1 MVLIIHF
8 GNIVFWSAAPTA
20 TRQPRTC
27 RVSEAHMSSPN
38 PTWLP
43 RLDTQKVSEWRPM
56 MKSFCNVHDIIP
68 SHFFRITSDWLRML
82 GRRNLAWTA
91 EVARRPASWPKPW
104 GIFLYVSRQYLC
116 FCFHQSTYH
125 YTTTAC
131 ILALQGW
138 RHRGNLRHPPTSSRL
153 RPDQHAA
160 GQGPDVE
167 RILVQPV
174 CVCVCVC
181 VPFFCA
187 ASAIW
192 KGTGLQICIWW
203 DGWMMNAYINGHRC
217 RQLPR
222 ERVRGRKGR
231 HDRGRERVGKRW
243 HSDQLCLG
251 ETSLSFLVV
260 FCCLDFV

>member
-153 RPDQHAA
+153 RLDQHAA

-181 VPFFCA
+181 AIFLCRKRDFERELTSKFVFVGMDDDDTVVGSYLES
-187 ASAIW
+187 ASAEEKADMIEAVSALV
-192 KGTGLQICIWW
+192 KDGTLTSFVLV
-203 DGWMMNAYINGHRC
+203 R
-217 RQLPR
+217 LPF
-222 ERVRGRKGR
+222 
-231 HDRGRERVGKRW
+231 H
-243 HSDQLCLG
+243 
-251 ETSLSFLVV
+251 FL
-260 FCCLDFV
+260 LYFVA